1 MNNKRITI
9 NLCSVK
15 NFDWFNY
22 NHTVM
27 LQAVSP
33 DTIACSFWG
42 GCIKLDKRDVYP
54 DKIEKTAR
62 VIEAVTK
69 CILQNNV
76 SLNNRIAFCCLMPAG
91 GGYREYCWIRLFMA
105 GFFKNKCIRNGITI
119 DFFSKSGSCNGTP
132 ALNEYLPKA
141 VIRILNN
148 NDSCIVHDAVPK
160 KKWEMLIDLTNAFIE
175 DHKLNDKSSSQKN
188 VEPDLKRELIK
199 SVSGR
204 KKEIEKAQKESVKFD
219 EYLESMY
226 ERKARQEIQ
235 CGNYKKTTT
244 EDEALGGWKRKFH
257 GELYAQF
264 DDKNKL
270 IKARVNNIIHGK
282 SLENNRLL
290 LLYICYRLSMSFE
303 EVRILFDKGKMDTP
317 GKSKEEAILLTLIDK
332 GIKEDNEAVYYML
345 ANFGYFD
352 LYEMIDASITEKE
365 EVKNKKK
372 RLEKEEDQLF

>member
-9 NLCSVK
+9 NICPREDY
-15 NFDWFNY
+15 DWLKY
-22 NHTVM
+22 SYTVI
-27 LQAVSP
+27 LYAVSL
-33 DTIACSFWG
+33 DTIVCLSMD
-42 GCIKLDKRDVYP
+42 GCTVFDRSEVYP
-54 DKIEKTAR
+54 DKIEKTASE
-62 VIEAVTK
+62 IEAITK
-69 CILQNNV
+69 RIVQHLPPNK
-76 SLNNRIAFCCLMPAG
+76 RIAFCSIMPPG
-91 GGYREYCWIRLFMA
+91 GGHREYCWIRLFMA
-105 GFFKNKCIRNGITI
+105 GFLKNKGICKGVTI
-119 DFFSKSGSCNGTP
+119 DFFSRSGSY
-132 ALNEYLPKA
+132 NEKPSMDKFLPKS
-141 VIRILNN
+141 VIRTLNK
-148 NDSCIVHDAVPK
+148 NDSNIFGHTVPGPELRMLIGLANAYMVDYKRNDKFSPK
-160 KKWEMLIDLTNAFIE
+160 KNA
-175 DHKLNDKSSSQKN
+175 K
-188 VEPDLKRELIK
+188 PDLKRELIK
-199 SVSGR
+199 SVSSK
-204 KKEIEKAQKESVKFD
+204 KKEIEKVQKESVKFD

-226 ERKARQEIQ
+226 DRKARQEIQ

-264 DDKNKL
+264 DDKKKL

>member
-9 NLCSVK
+9 NLCSLK

-27 LQAVSP
+27 LQAVSL
-33 DTIACSFWG
+33 DTIVCTFWG
-42 GCIKLDKRDVYP
+42 GCTKFDRSEVYP
-54 DKIEKTAR
+54 DKIEKTAS
-62 VIEAVTK
+62 VIEAITK
-69 CILQNNV
+69 RVVQYLRPN
-76 SLNNRIAFCCLMPAG
+76 SRIAVCSLMPAG

-105 GFFKNKCIRNGITI
+105 GFFKNKCICNGVTI
-119 DFFSKSGSCNGTP
+119 DFFLRSGSYNEKSSMDKYLSKS
-132 ALNEYLPKA
+132 
-141 VIRILNN
+141 VIRTLNK
-148 NDSCIVHDAVPK
+148 NDSCIFNHTVPER
-160 KKWEMLIDLTNAFIE
+160 KWGMLIDQTNAFME
-175 DHKLNDKSSSQKN
+175 DYKLNDKFLPKKN
-188 VEPDLKRELIK
+188 AKPDLKRELIK
-199 SVSGR
+199 SVSSK

-219 EYLESMY
+219 ECLKSMY
-226 ERKARQEIQ
+226 DRKARQEIK

-264 DDKNKL
+264 DDKKKL